1 MSKRKG
7 GKRSFLFW
15 IFHLLLSN
23 YLCTARVTPLSNIFP
38 IFWTLFCAK
47 SSEDGSDSSF
57 LPRIGMLPRPSKRAR
72 KKYAMW
78 SPGKNRGK
86 LNEISIFENIF
97 HFSSFFLN
105 VIRLLRN
112 RGGGGEHS
120 RWPMLPSSSDCCR
133 SVPLSFLPFTKM
145 EGEWWSSSG
154 RNELKK
160 RILLTFPP
168 FPFTMIEL
176 LERERPA
183 TATGVEQKR

>member
-1 MSKRKG
+1 M
-7 GKRSFLFW
+7 
-15 IFHLLLSN
+15 
-23 YLCTARVTPLSNIFP
+23 CTARVSLFVQYFP
-38 IFWTLFCAK
+38 HFLTLFCAK

-57 LPRIGMLPRPSKRAR
+57 LPRKGMLPRPSKRAR

-78 SPGKNRGK
+78 SPEKNRGK

-112 RGGGGEHS
+112 RGRGHS
-120 RWPMLPSSSDCCR
+120 RWPMLSSSLPSSSDCCR
-133 SVPLSFLPFTKM
+133 SVPLPPPPFFPFTKM

-160 RILLTFPP
+160 RSLLTFSPS
-168 FPFTMIEL
+168 L
-176 LERERPA
+176 LR
-183 TATGVEQKR
+183 